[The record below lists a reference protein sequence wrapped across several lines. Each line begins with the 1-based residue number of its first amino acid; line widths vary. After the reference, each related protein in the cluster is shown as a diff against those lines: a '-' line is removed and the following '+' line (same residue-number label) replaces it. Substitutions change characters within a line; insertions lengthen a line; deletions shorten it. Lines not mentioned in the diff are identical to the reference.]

1 MFILRGKYTK
11 AYVYTETIDAETI
24 AQIQAMIDEPITK
37 ETTVRIMSDCHI
49 GKGSTVGT
57 TIRFHGPIE
66 RIVPNIVG
74 VDIGCGI
81 LMRRLK
87 KGTQVELKKLNE
99 VIHKRIPSGFSV
111 HSRSNPI
118 FDAVLDKVAA
128 PIPSDKKQR
137 IRQSIG
143 TLGGGNHYIELAQG
157 DNEDIWLSIHSGSRS
172 LGFFIAY
179 YYEKVAKST
188 PQLNLDNKKN
198 FINPAYAPLTGDSI
212 DDYLHDMEIAQQFAK
227 LNRHTML
234 DTIMQEMDWEY
245 DESFDSIHN
254 YIDMDNRI
262 IRKGATSAQAG
273 ERLVIPLN
281 MRDGSLICIGKG
293 AKEWNYSAPHGAG
306 RILSRTAAK
315 KQLDLSTYVKQ
326 MQGVYTTSVGK
337 ATLDEAPD
345 AYKPYEEII
354 ATIQDTVDI
363 HVHLKPLYNYKA
375 H

>member
-24 AQIQAMIDEPITK
+24 AQIQAIIDEPITK

-87 KGTQVELKKLNE
+87 KGTHVELKKLNE

-118 FDAVLDKVAA
+118 FDVALDKVAA

-157 DNEDIWLSIHSGSRS
+157 DNEDIWLSVHSGSRS
-172 LGFFIAY
+172 LGFFI
-179 YYEKVAKST
+179 
-188 PQLNLDNKKN
+188 D
-198 FINPAYAPLTGDSI
+198 PAYAPLTGDSI

-234 DTIMQEMDWEY
+234 DTITQEMDWEY

-254 YIDMDNRI
+254 YIDMDNRLFV
-262 IRKGATSAQAG
+262 KEPLLLKQA
-273 ERLVIPLN
+273 
-281 MRDGSLICIGKG
+281 
-293 AKEWNYSAPHGAG
+293 
-306 RILSRTAAK
+306 
-315 KQLDLSTYVKQ
+315 
-326 MQGVYTTSVGK
+326 SV
-337 ATLDEAPD
+337 
-345 AYKPYEEII
+345 
-354 ATIQDTVDI
+354 
-363 HVHLKPLYNYKA
+363 
-375 H
+375 